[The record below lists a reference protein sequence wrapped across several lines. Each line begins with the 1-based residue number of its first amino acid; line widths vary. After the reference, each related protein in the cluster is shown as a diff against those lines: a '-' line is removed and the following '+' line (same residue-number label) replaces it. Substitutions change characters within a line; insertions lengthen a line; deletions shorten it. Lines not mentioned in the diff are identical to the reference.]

1 MVLAGG
7 TDLVTMRAQGQI
19 APVLLV
25 DVKHIGGLNAI
36 ETRADAIHVGASTTM
51 AALVAA
57 SPSGIDAVLD
67 GARLIGSSQI
77 RNRAT
82 IVGNVARASPA
93 GDTLPGLLVHGA
105 TVLTA
110 SDTGART
117 IPITEF
123 WTGPG
128 QTTLAS
134 AELITGLM
142 IPRGSSASAYA
153 RMTYRAW
160 MDLAVVGVAA
170 RLDLSAGMCTGAAI
184 ALGGAAPTPFLIASA
199 AGVLVGSRVETGA
212 IAEAADLVAAA
223 ARPISDVRG
232 SAEFRRNVIRPLAA
246 RVIAR
251 ALDRGHT
258 FSSR

>member
-19 APVLLV
+19 APVVLV
-25 DVKHIGGLNAI
+25 DVKHIREMNAI
-36 ETRADAIHVGASTTM
+36 QTRTDAVHVGAAATM
-51 AALVAA
+51 AAMVAA
-57 SPSGIDAVLD
+57 SPSGIGAVLD
-67 GARLIGSSQI
+67 GAGLIGSAQI

-82 IVGNVARASPA
+82 VVGNVARASPA

-105 TVLTA
+105 TVLIA
-110 SDTGART
+110 SDSQART
-117 IPITEF
+117 TPIAEF

-128 QTTLAS
+128 QTTLAG

-170 RLDLSAGMCTGAAI
+170 RLDLNGDMCTGAAI
-184 ALGGAAPTPFLIASA
+184 ALGGAAPTPILVPSASE
-199 AGVLVGSRVETGA
+199 VLVGSRVETGA
-212 IAEAADLVAAA
+212 IADAADRVAAA
-223 ARPISDVRG
+223 ARPITDVRG
-232 SAEFRRNVIRPLAA
+232 SAEFRRNVIRPLAS

-251 ALDRGHT
+251 ALDRART
-258 FSSR
+258 SSSR